1 MKVAIVTTDG
11 KTVSLHFG
19 RSPYYKIFTIENG
32 RVVQEE
38 MRERGTGH
46 FAHGRKHESHE
57 RGTGHFARGRK
68 HESHERGTGHFAR
81 GRKHESHERQRQNGS
96 SQGHGYGPEA
106 DAKHAAM
113 AEEIADCDML
123 IAGGMGRGAYESF
136 SRAGLSVVLT
146 DMLNIDDVVHA
157 VINGSLENLAYTRTD

>member
-46 FAHGRKHESHE
+46 FAH
-57 RGTGHFARGRK
+57 GRK